1 MICQKCGKELD
12 DEFQVCPYCGSP
24 IQKDVNNQQN
34 TSYNYGNQQMPQSG
48 SYSYGNQANYAQ
60 QPKKKNT
67 IGILSLI
74 LGIAGMLLSCVIVG
88 IVPAIAAVVLGI
100 IGISKNNGKGQ
111 SIAGIVC
118 GVIGT
123 IIFVIMMSVV
133 GSTDTGSVADTQLQT
148 EIIAESQKESQSQ
161 SDDNKPTET
170 KDKDEPKEDTEQSES
185 VEQKPADVPAEK
197 TEKQIR
203 KEFID
208 SCQKFDYKKIA
219 RNPDDYIGQNFK
231 VTVQI
236 FSKSEG
242 GLFTQ
247 SYMKA
252 YTDDGSG
259 TYFDKM
265 IYVFDEQDENSKYYV
280 NVLENDIITVYG
292 TFDGME
298 ETKNMLNGEKSK
310 DVALHM
316 KYAKLVSE
324 E

>member
-1 MICQKCGKELD
+1 MICQKCGKELN
-12 DEFQVCPYCGSP
+12 ENFQVCPYCGSP
-24 IQKDVNNQQN
+24 IQQDVNIQQN
-34 TSYNYGNQQMPQSG
+34 ASYNYGNQQMPQSG
-48 SYSYGNQANYAQ
+48 SYSYGNQSNYAQ

-74 LGIAGMLLSCVIVG
+74 LGIAGLLLSCVIVG

-100 IGISKNNGKGQ
+100 IGIVKNNGKGQ

-118 GVIGT
+118 GIIGILIFLFAL
-123 IIFVIMMSVV
+123 IIS
-133 GSTDTGSVADTQLQT
+133 GTTDTGSVADAQKQT
-148 EIIAESQKESQSQ
+148 EAAEKQQKES
-161 SDDNKPTET
+161 SDSKY
-170 KDKDEPKEDTEQSES
+170 SES
-185 VEQKPADVPAEK
+185 EKKDTKKSEEQM
-197 TEKQIR
+197 Q

-208 SCQKFDYKKIA
+208 SCQEFDYKKIA

-236 FSKSEG
+236 YSKSEG
-242 GLFTQ
+242 GLFTE

-265 IYVFDEQDENSKYYV
+265 IYVFDEQNDSSASHV

-292 TFDGME
+292 TFEGME
-298 ETKNMLNGEKSK
+298 DTTNMLNGEKSK

-316 KYAKLVSE
+316 KYAKLISE
-324 E
+324 GE

>member
-1 MICQKCGKELD
+1 MICQKCGKELN
-12 DEFQVCPYCGSP
+12 ENFQVCPYCGSQ
-24 IQKDVNNQQN
+24 IQQDVNIQQN
-34 TSYNYGNQQMPQSG
+34 ASYNYGNQQMPQSG

-74 LGIAGMLLSCVIVG
+74 LGIAGLLLSCVIVG

-100 IGISKNNGKGQ
+100 IGIVKNNGKGQ

-118 GVIGT
+118 GIIGILIFLFAL
-123 IIFVIMMSVV
+123 IIS
-133 GSTDTGSVADTQLQT
+133 GTTDTGSVADAQKQT
-148 EIIAESQKESQSQ
+148 EAAEKQQKES
-161 SDDNKPTET
+161 SDSKY
-170 KDKDEPKEDTEQSES
+170 SES
-185 VEQKPADVPAEK
+185 EKKDTKKSEEQM
-197 TEKQIR
+197 Q

-208 SCQKFDYKKIA
+208 SCQEFDYKKIA

-236 FSKSEG
+236 YSKSEG
-242 GLFTQ
+242 GLFTE

-265 IYVFDEQDENSKYYV
+265 IYVFDEQGENSKYYV

-298 ETKNMLNGEKSK
+298 DTTNMLNGEKSK

-316 KYAKLVSE
+316 KYAKLISE
-324 E
+324 GE

>member
-1 MICQKCGKELD
+1 MICQKCGKELN
-12 DEFQVCPYCGSP
+12 ENFQVCPYCGSP
-24 IQKDVNNQQN
+24 IQQDVNIQQN
-34 TSYNYGNQQMPQSG
+34 ASYNYGNQQMPQSG
-48 SYSYGNQANYAQ
+48 SYSYGNQSNYAQ
-60 QPKKKNT
+60 QPKKKNA

-74 LGIAGMLLSCVIVG
+74 LGIAGLLLSCVIVG

-100 IGISKNNGKGQ
+100 IGIVKNNGKGQ

-118 GVIGT
+118 GIIGILIFLFAL
-123 IIFVIMMSVV
+123 IIS
-133 GSTDTGSVADTQLQT
+133 GTTDTGSVADAQKQT
-148 EIIAESQKESQSQ
+148 EAAEKQQKES
-161 SDDNKPTET
+161 SDSKY
-170 KDKDEPKEDTEQSES
+170 SES
-185 VEQKPADVPAEK
+185 EKKDTKKSEEQM
-197 TEKQIR
+197 Q

-208 SCQKFDYKKIA
+208 SCQEFDYKKIA

-236 FSKSEG
+236 YSKSEG
-242 GLFTQ
+242 GLFTE

-265 IYVFDEQDENSKYYV
+265 IYVFDEQNDSSASHV

-292 TFDGME
+292 TFKGME
-298 ETKNMLNGEKSK
+298 DTTNMLNGEKSK

-316 KYAKLVSE
+316 KYAKLISE
-324 E
+324 GE

>member
-1 MICQKCGKELD
+1 MICQKCGKELN
-12 DEFQVCPYCGSP
+12 ENFQVCPYCGSP
-24 IQKDVNNQQN
+24 IQQDVNIQQN
-34 TSYNYGNQQMPQSG
+34 ASYNYGNQQMPQSG
-48 SYSYGNQANYAQ
+48 SYSYGNQSNYAQ

-74 LGIAGMLLSCVIVG
+74 LGIAGLLLSCVIVG
-88 IVPAIAAVVLGI
+88 IVPAIASVVLGI
-100 IGISKNNGKGQ
+100 IGIVKNNGKGQ

-118 GVIGT
+118 GIIGILIFLFAL
-123 IIFVIMMSVV
+123 IIS
-133 GSTDTGSVADTQLQT
+133 GTTDTGSVADAQKQT
-148 EIIAESQKESQSQ
+148 EAAEKQQKES
-161 SDDNKPTET
+161 SDSKY
-170 KDKDEPKEDTEQSES
+170 SES
-185 VEQKPADVPAEK
+185 EKKDTKKSEEQM
-197 TEKQIR
+197 Q

-208 SCQKFDYKKIA
+208 SCQEFDYKKIA

-236 FSKSEG
+236 YSKSEG
-242 GLFTQ
+242 GLFTE

-265 IYVFDEQDENSKYYV
+265 IYVFDEQNDSSASHV

-292 TFDGME
+292 TFEGME
-298 ETKNMLNGEKSK
+298 DTTNMLNGEKSK

-316 KYAKLVSE
+316 KYAKLISE
-324 E
+324 GE

>member
-1 MICQKCGKELD
+1 MICKKCGKELN
-12 DEFQVCPYCGSP
+12 ENFQVCPYCGSP
-24 IQKDVNNQQN
+24 IQQDVNIQQN
-34 TSYNYGNQQMPQSG
+34 ASYNYGNQQMPQSG

-74 LGIAGMLLSCVIVG
+74 LGIAGLLLSCVIVG

-100 IGISKNNGKGQ
+100 IGIVKNNGKGQ

-118 GVIGT
+118 GIIGILIFLFAL
-123 IIFVIMMSVV
+123 IIS
-133 GSTDTGSVADTQLQT
+133 GTTDTGSVADAQKQT
-148 EIIAESQKESQSQ
+148 EAAEKQQKES
-161 SDDNKPTET
+161 SDSKY
-170 KDKDEPKEDTEQSES
+170 SES
-185 VEQKPADVPAEK
+185 EKKDTKKSEEQM
-197 TEKQIR
+197 Q

-208 SCQKFDYKKIA
+208 SCQEFDYKKIA

-236 FSKSEG
+236 YSKSEC
-242 GLFTQ
+242 GLFTE

-265 IYVFDEQDENSKYYV
+265 IYVFDEQNDSSASHV

-298 ETKNMLNGEKSK
+298 DTTNMLNGEKSK

-316 KYAKLVSE
+316 KYAKLISE
-324 E
+324 GE

>member
-1 MICQKCGKELD
+1 MICQKCGKELN
-12 DEFQVCPYCGSP
+12 ENFQVCPYCGSP
-24 IQKDVNNQQN
+24 IQQDVNIQQN
-34 TSYNYGNQQMPQSG
+34 ASYNYRNQQMPQSG
-48 SYSYGNQANYAQ
+48 SYSYGNQSNYAQ

-74 LGIAGMLLSCVIVG
+74 LGIAGLLLSCVIVG
-88 IVPAIAAVVLGI
+88 IVPAIASVVLGI
-100 IGISKNNGKGQ
+100 IGIVKNNGKGQ

-118 GVIGT
+118 GIIGILIFLFAL
-123 IIFVIMMSVV
+123 IIS
-133 GSTDTGSVADTQLQT
+133 GTTDTGSVADAQKQT
-148 EIIAESQKESQSQ
+148 EAAEKQQKES
-161 SDDNKPTET
+161 SDSKY
-170 KDKDEPKEDTEQSES
+170 SES
-185 VEQKPADVPAEK
+185 EKKDTKKSEEQM
-197 TEKQIR
+197 Q

-208 SCQKFDYKKIA
+208 SCQEFDYKKIA

-236 FSKSEG
+236 YSKSEG
-242 GLFTQ
+242 GLFTE

-265 IYVFDEQDENSKYYV
+265 IYVFDEQNDSSASHV

-292 TFDGME
+292 TFEGME
-298 ETKNMLNGEKSK
+298 DTTNMLNGEKSK

-316 KYAKLVSE
+316 KYAKLISE
-324 E
+324 GE

>member
-1 MICQKCGKELD
+1 MICQKCGKELN
-12 DEFQVCPYCGSP
+12 ENFQVCPYCGSP
-24 IQKDVNNQQN
+24 IQQDVNIQQN

-74 LGIAGMLLSCVIVG
+74 LGIAGLLLSCVIVG

-100 IGISKNNGKGQ
+100 IGIVKNNGKGQ

-118 GVIGT
+118 GIIGILIFLFAL
-123 IIFVIMMSVV
+123 IIS
-133 GSTDTGSVADTQLQT
+133 GTTDTGSVADAQKQT
-148 EIIAESQKESQSQ
+148 EAAEKQQKES
-161 SDDNKPTET
+161 SDSKY
-170 KDKDEPKEDTEQSES
+170 SES
-185 VEQKPADVPAEK
+185 EKKDTKKSEEQM
-197 TEKQIR
+197 Q

-208 SCQKFDYKKIA
+208 SCQEFDYKKIA

-236 FSKSEG
+236 YSKSEG
-242 GLFTQ
+242 GLFTE

-298 ETKNMLNGEKSK
+298 DTTNMLNGEKSK

-316 KYAKLVSE
+316 KYAKLISE
-324 E
+324 GE